1 MDKPPDNRKDTRF
14 KTRFDAL
21 YASGRTEGAGI
32 LADLSHWGARIEGAS
47 LCPRVGTRVRL
58 YVFIQP
64 ISPFELIGPVV
75 RSTQSGFAIAY
86 EVSDPELRD
95 LVDDIAAIVASG
107 S

>member
-21 YASGRTEGAGI
+21 YASGRTEGAGV
-32 LADLSHWGARIEGAS
+32 LADLSYSGARIEGAS

-64 ISPFELIGPVV
+64 ISPFELIGHVV
-75 RSTQSGFAIAY
+75 RSTESGFAIAY
-86 EVSDPELRD
+86 DVSDPGLRD

>member
-21 YASGRTEGAGI
+21 YASGQMEGAGV
-32 LADLSHWGARIEGAS
+32 LADLSYSGARVEEAS
-47 LCPRVGTRVRL
+47 LCPPVGTRMRL

-64 ISPFELIGPVV
+64 VSPFELIGHVI

-86 EVSDPELRD
+86 DISDPELRD
-95 LVDDIAAIVASG
+95 LVDDIAAIVATG

>member
-21 YASGRTEGAGI
+21 YASGQTEGAGV
-32 LADLSHWGARIEGAS
+32 LTDLSYSGARVEGAS
-47 LCPRVGTRVRL
+47 LCPPVGTRVRL

-64 ISPFELIGPVV
+64 ISPFELIGHVV

-95 LVDDIAAIVASG
+95 LVDDIAAIVATG